1 MTDVSIAIVTY
12 HSALVLDALTQ
23 DLRAQRDVSYEV
35 LFTDNGSTDGTV
47 ETLANLWPGRT
58 QANSSNLGYTAAQRQ
73 NLARAAGRY
82 VLFLNPDTR
91 FDATLVKQLRHFLDS
106 HPQFAIVGPS
116 VQEGDR
122 IPFPPRRFYPGE
134 GMLPLLPGWDRDEIA
149 WVNGCCLMIR
159 REVLD
164 DLGGPD
170 PDFFLYQE
178 ETDLCWRARQRG
190 HRIGWCPEATVRH
203 QGKHSQA
210 ELNRVDNLRLVYQ
223 GNVRFWEKHYAPEA
237 VVAMMRFQLLLC
249 AVLPASGSMPGLQS
263 EALHARA
270 SVCRDWIAKNHRPL
284 HWPTALRIVA
294 RQFSLLWRWRRS
306 GVFPLDDY

>member
-91 FDATLVKQLRHFLDS
+91 FDATLFKQLRQFLDS

-122 IPFPPRRFYPGE
+122 VPFPPRRFYPGE
-134 GMLPLLPGWDRDEIA
+134 GMLPLLPDWDRDEIA

-164 DLGGPD
+164 ELGGPD

-178 ETDLCWRARQRG
+178 ETDLC
-190 HRIGWCPEATVRH
+190 
-203 QGKHSQA
+203 
-210 ELNRVDNLRLVYQ
+210 
-223 GNVRFWEKHYAPEA
+223 
-237 VVAMMRFQLLLC
+237 
-249 AVLPASGSMPGLQS
+249 
-263 EALHARA
+263 
-270 SVCRDWIAKNHRPL
+270 
-284 HWPTALRIVA
+284 
-294 RQFSLLWRWRRS
+294 
-306 GVFPLDDY
+306 